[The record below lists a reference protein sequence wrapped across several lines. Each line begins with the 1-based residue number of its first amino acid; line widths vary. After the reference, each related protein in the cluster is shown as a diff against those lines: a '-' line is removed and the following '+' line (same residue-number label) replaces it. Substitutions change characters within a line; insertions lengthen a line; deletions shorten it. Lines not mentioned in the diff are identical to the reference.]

1 MKLQR
6 TYMKAILITAV
17 TIPMILG
24 CVGPKAERP
33 QAELSKATDFIGKW
47 CNKDFFTGGITRVH
61 IRWVENNL
69 RIHMW
74 GRCHPTECDWGEE
87 SATIQEDGKLLIV
100 EWHRSFVIKTQK
112 LQLQPDGTLEVSTYS
127 HYIDNSRRE
136 DRNRTDL
143 FEKGLVHDWSDKDT
157 EI

>member
-1 MKLQR
+1 VKLQR

-17 TIPMILG
+17 TMPMIVG

-33 QAELSKATDFIGKW
+33 QAELLKATDFVGKW
-47 CNKDFFTGGITRVH
+47 CNKDFDTGGITRVH
-61 IRWVENNL
+61 IRWVDNNL

-87 SATIQEDGKLLIV
+87 SATIQEDGKLLNV
-100 EWHRSFVIKTQK
+100 QWNKSFVVCTQK
-112 LQLQPDGTLEVSTYS
+112 LQLQPDGTLEVSTHS
-127 HYIDNSRRE
+127 HYIDNSGRE

-143 FEKGLVHDWSDKDT
+143 FEEGLVHVMNWRD
-157 EI
+157 